1 MGSLGSSL
9 HVKTIG
15 RSLPPLSS
23 THELHSK
30 TCTCSISIRMLNSS
44 ASVSLS
50 SHTLRQL
57 KFVIPGALI
66 TYYLGTHHV
75 FWDMVN
81 GIGWDGWARY
91 TEFLSIISP
100 FRITPRSQNSSN
112 SLLRPRMS
120 HRYSISL
127 CPPRPMDTRH
137 RAQCMY
143 TPTIY
148 LTGKTDGIS
157 SACHYSTYPGVNQ
170 VFLTKLFLS

>member
-100 FRITPRSQNSSN
+100 FRITPT
-112 SLLRPRMS
+112 
-120 HRYSISL
+120 HRTAAIASFALGCLIV
-127 CPPRPMDTRH
+127 T
-137 RAQCMY
+137 
-143 TPTIY
+143 
-148 LTGKTDGIS
+148 
-157 SACHYSTYPGVNQ
+157 
-170 VFLTKLFLS
+170 LFLYVLLVPWIRGIEPNVCTPLPYIPPAKLTEYRRPVIIVPILA